1 MGEFV
6 DTNVFIRLLAQDDPV
21 KTQRCLALFQ
31 RASRGEVQLFTSEAI
46 VAEVVYVLS
55 SPKLYR
61 LPRAEITRL
70 LRPVLMVGGLRVEHK
85 RALLEALGLYEQTT
99 LDFEDCLAVKHVQR
113 ARLDGMYSYDRGFDR
128 VTAIRRLEP

>member
-1 MGEFV
+1 M
-6 DTNVFIRLLAQDDPV
+6 
-21 KTQRCLALFQ
+21 
-31 RASRGEVQLFTSEAI
+31 QLFTSEAI

-61 LPRAEITRL
+61 LPRTEIARL
-70 LRPVLMVGGLRVEHK
+70 LRPVLTIGGLRIEHK
-85 RALLEALGLYEQTT
+85 RALLEALELYEQTT

-113 ARLDGMYSYDRGFDR
+113 AWLDGMYSYDRGFDR